1 MSRHFSIFLI
11 IKRQGFNIELY
22 KIFAFFLVKMQEM
35 RIYLEV
41 KN

>member
-11 IKRQGFNIELY
+11 IKRQGFIIELY
-22 KIFAFFLVKMQEM
+22 KDFTLFSVKMQEV
-35 RIYLEV
+35 RIYLGV